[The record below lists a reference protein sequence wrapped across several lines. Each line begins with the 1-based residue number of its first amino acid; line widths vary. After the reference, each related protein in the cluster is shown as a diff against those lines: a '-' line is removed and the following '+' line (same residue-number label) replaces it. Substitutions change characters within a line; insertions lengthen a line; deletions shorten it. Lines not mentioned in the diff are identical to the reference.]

1 MPVKRNEGKSRFS
14 KTSTLHSGGR
24 KTKTI
29 DAGSLRSTE
38 ATAQNERLEATRL
51 AHKIDQNQGFER
63 FEAGKKRTGW
73 LVNMHS
79 TNLEDSK
86 VPGGRAAVDYYFIDD
101 DGTTFKASVEYLP
114 YFMIA
119 VKKGKEAEVE
129 EWVRRNCEGLV
140 KTVDRLEKEMRA
152 VQRKVFPGGTGLIQP
167 DVTAPTV
174 QPTAPGAPA
183 SSAVVDLTARVT
195 SLEQQMATMT
205 GQIEQTG
212 FQLRTLRDQF
222 DTYKR
227 ATDARLAAPAPA
239 AGGPTEDDAP
249 RAAARAEPEAPV
261 RTAAATPSRSIRPA
275 AASNPLCTFQAAYL
289 TPHRRQATRTPR
301 ASRRPSTVMRSRN
314 CSPLTNSVGV
324 PRTPLRTPELKSA
337 STRSSTNCVLGQVT
351 LAGGMPSCSA

>member
-101 DGTTFKASVEYLP
+101 DGSTFKASVEYLP

-119 VKKGKEAEVE
+119 VKKGKEA
-129 EWVRRNCEGLV
+129 
-140 KTVDRLEKEMRA
+140 
-152 VQRKVFPGGTGLIQP
+152 
-167 DVTAPTV
+167 
-174 QPTAPGAPA
+174 
-183 SSAVVDLTARVT
+183 
-195 SLEQQMATMT
+195 
-205 GQIEQTG
+205 
-212 FQLRTLRDQF
+212 
-222 DTYKR
+222 
-227 ATDARLAAPAPA
+227 
-239 AGGPTEDDAP
+239 
-249 RAAARAEPEAPV
+249 
-261 RTAAATPSRSIRPA
+261 
-275 AASNPLCTFQAAYL
+275 
-289 TPHRRQATRTPR
+289 
-301 ASRRPSTVMRSRN
+301 
-314 CSPLTNSVGV
+314 
-324 PRTPLRTPELKSA
+324 
-337 STRSSTNCVLGQVT
+337 
-351 LAGGMPSCSA
+351 